1 MIQASYKFPISVE
14 RTGLLAGQGG
24 GWAWGGE
31 SGKKPGGC
39 LQVTINTASKE
50 QLLHLLSL
58 HHNAEITLINQ
69 CAQCTGI
76 HTFRAKA
83 PVAPLKPPSTPEQGL
98 DATNIAVQAWV
109 YLQGLM
115 RASQSKGSCGVKLG
129 SRGWEYNS
137 DPVIVSGRNNSNS
150 AISQL

>member
-24 GWAWGGE
+24 GWAWGGIWE
-31 SGKKPGGC
+31 KARRLSLGNNKHCK
-39 LQVTINTASKE
+39 QE
-50 QLLHLLSL
+50 QLLHLLCL

-83 PVAPLKPPSTPEQGL
+83 SVAPLKPPSTPEQGL
-98 DATNIAVQAWV
+98 DATNTAVQAWV

-115 RASQSKGSCGVKLG
+115 RASQSKGSRGVKLG

-137 DPVIVSGRNNSNS
+137 DPVIFSGRNNSNS